1 MANQNPLAT
10 SSKAAGGAVVR
21 DSVAETLLEGIFRSG
36 GFLSQ
41 LQSAGSVRQVAS
53 KNTVFPLYRGRPV
66 AYVVDENAAISTT
79 GAELDD
85 YTITAKK
92 FATITSITNE
102 MLEDQNTGQDIL
114 SLLSADVDS
123 ALSDLME
130 QHALGLN
137 AGANLT
143 SSFDFDVRSDVT
155 ANSVNLGSTGDKLR
169 LAVSDAIAKI
179 RKEGYNPT
187 GVVWTVDAEQNIRDA
202 RNTVETTQPVY
213 GDLSSAN
220 YGLNVTVSNHLNAL
234 NAGSSKI
241 VGVVGDFRQ
250 AQMVVRSDVRLA
262 STDAGV
268 VGGEEAF
275 AKDKQFYRWTV
286 RAGLGNAFPK
296 SFCVIKT
303 AAGA

>member
-1 MANQNPLAT
+1 MPNNNPMLTT
-10 SSKAAGGAVVR
+10 SKGAGGAVVR
-21 DSVAETLLEGIFRSG
+21 DQVADTLLEGIFRNS

-41 LQSAGSVRQVAS
+41 VQAAGAVRRVAS

-66 AYVVDENAAISTT
+66 GYVVDENAAISTT
-79 GAELDD
+79 GAEVDD

-92 FATITSITNE
+92 FATITSLSNE
-102 MLEDQNTGQDIL
+102 LLEDQNTGPELL

-123 ALSDLME
+123 ALADLME
-130 QHALGLN
+130 AHALGLS

-143 SSFDFDVRSDVT
+143 STFDFDVRSDVT
-155 ANSVNLGSTGDKLR
+155 DNSVTLGTTGDKLR
-169 LAVSDAIAKI
+169 LGVSDAIAKI
-179 RKEGYNPT
+179 RQDGYNPT

-234 NAGSSKI
+234 SAASKI

-286 RAGLGNAFPK
+286 RAGLGCAFPK
-296 SFCVIKT
+296 AFAVIKT
-303 AAGA
+303 PAGA

>member
-21 DSVAETLLEGIFRSG
+21 DSVAETLLEGIFRNS

-41 LQSAGSVRQVAS
+41 LQTAGSVRRVAS
-53 KNTVFPLYRGRPV
+53 KNTVFPLYKGRPV

-79 GAELDD
+79 GAEVDD

-102 MLEDQNTGQDIL
+102 MLEDQNTGEDIL

-130 QHALGLN
+130 AHALGLN

-143 SSFDFDVRSDVT
+143 SSFDFDVRGDVT
-155 ANSVNLGSTGDKLR
+155 DNSVTLGTSGDKLR

-179 RKEGYNPT
+179 RLDGYNPT

-213 GDLSSAN
+213 TDLSSAN
-220 YGLNVTVSNHLNAL
+220 YGLNVSVSNHLNAL
-234 NAGSSKI
+234 SSTSKI
-241 VGVVGDFRQ
+241 VGIVGDFRQ

-286 RAGLGNAFPK
+286 RAGLGCAFPK
-296 SFCVIKT
+296 AFAVIKT
-303 AAGA
+303 PAGA